1 MIGIDRFG
9 DILSDLADELPAE
22 FYSELN
28 LGIRVDPYAKPHP
41 QARGDDLY
49 ILGEY
54 SRSAMG
60 RGIVIYYG
68 SFARIFGALDEEELT
83 EKMRKTLRHEFR
95 HHMEY
100 RAGERGLEIEDERK
114 INDYLRGY

>member
-1 MIGIDRFG
+1 
-9 DILSDLADELPAE
+9 
-22 FYSELN
+22 
-28 LGIRVDPYAKPHP
+28 
-41 QARGDDLY
+41 Y

-60 RGIVIYYG
+60 QGIVIYYG
-68 SFARIFGALDEEELT
+68 SFARIFFDLNEDDLT
-83 EKMRKTLRHEFR
+83 EKMRNTLRHEFR
-95 HHMEY
+95 HHMEH